1 MIQAIGYIRV
11 STDDQSNSIAV
22 QTERINSYC
31 KFQNII
37 LTEIIIDED
46 VSGFT
51 EFDKRPGGKKANHLL
66 ANTEAKT
73 IIAIKPDRLF
83 RNTVDGLITVAAW
96 NEQNVDLHIIDMGG
110 ASFTTKT
117 AIGKLI
123 FTQLISIAQF
133 ERDNTGERIKAVLNH
148 KKDNLKAY
156 TRRIL
161 GFNIVDGQMVP
172 NPSEQEIIDK
182 IFALSNDGWAPNKIA
197 KYLNDNQFKAKEGGQ
212 FYASTIK
219 KIINNPIYK
228 AA

>member
-73 IIAIKPDRLF
+73 IIA
-83 RNTVDGLITVAAW
+83 
-96 NEQNVDLHIIDMGG
+96 
-110 ASFTTKT
+110 
-117 AIGKLI
+117 
-123 FTQLISIAQF
+123 TQP
-133 ERDNTGERIKAVLNH
+133 ERCM
-148 KKDNLKAY
+148 
-156 TRRIL
+156 IL
-161 GFNIVDGQMVP
+161 
-172 NPSEQEIIDK
+172 
-182 IFALSNDGWAPNKIA
+182 
-197 KYLNDNQFKAKEGGQ
+197 
-212 FYASTIK
+212 
-219 KIINNPIYK
+219 
-228 AA
+228 